1 MVRLLLLFAAHR
13 GRGRMALSI
22 VGIALGVA
30 LGYGVH
36 LVNRAAVSD
45 VAAAVRSLAGEAD
58 LEVRGGRTGFAE
70 ALYPKIAQLPGVAVA
85 SPALEL
91 DVGVAGTER
100 TLRITGIDI
109 LRAALLQP
117 SLILEE
123 RYELLAPDRV
133 FLSTA
138 ASETLG
144 IGKGDELS
152 LVAGQSTVK
161 LKVVG
166 ILSSLRGVTALTD
179 IATAQWRF
187 GRLGELNRIDVRLSP
202 GAERHKVAA
211 AIQALL
217 PPGSHVAALEAL
229 EEASAYPSRSYRVNL
244 NVLAMVALF
253 TGGFLVFSAQ
263 ALEVARRRGE
273 HALLRVLGINQKG
286 ISRLVLVEAALLGAL
301 GAAVG
306 LVLGYALA
314 LAAVR
319 WSGAD
324 LGAGMFRGLAPHIE
338 INLAGALVYF
348 LAGILV
354 AVLGALLPALD
365 AARTPPARALKA
377 GDEQTLFER
386 IAPLWPGIVLLGL
399 GALLAQLGPVNGVP
413 LFGYAA
419 IACLLVGAIAL
430 VPRVAQWLF
439 NAIPLPQEIPLRL
452 ALGQLRA
459 APGQAAVSLAAIVAS
474 FALMAAMAIMVA
486 SFRQSVDD
494 WLQRVLPAEVYFRTT
509 HAGDT
514 GILDPGFEERVRALP
529 QVARVDFLR
538 SGRLLLD
545 PARPPLVLIARDRAE
560 KAFPVL
566 SERYERR
573 AGDPPAV
580 WVSEAVADL
589 YGFTPGRR
597 PGAADPWEKA
607 RCSRRRHFPGLRA
620 AARRGAHRSRR
631 LRRADRRPRGE
642 RRRAVA
648 RARNHAGGGDGG
660 VARAA
665 GRRAARHGRAG
676 GDPRCLAAHLRPQL
690 RGHLRHG
697 GGRGAGRPVRPFGE
711 PRRDRACAPA
721 RIRRAA
727 PPRPHARPDP
737 RHARRRGRPA
747 RAGGLGRRPCRRRGD
762 QPGAG
767 LRHQPPVIP
776 LEHGASP
783 AVPAP
788 AWICLRPVPAC
799 RPHRHHLRQG
809 SDGDGTGARRAGGLV
824 GMRRRAFLSLGVLPF
839 SALAAKTD
847 YAVVKPHPKFVFPR
861 DHGAHPEFR
870 VEWWYVTG
878 WLETTPSG
886 PMGFQVT
893 FFRARPEEA
902 SDNPSSFNP
911 RQVLFAHAALSDP
924 KRGRLLHDQRAARAG
939 FSLAHAELDRT
950 GVWIDDWR
958 LELEGHRYQAKIAA
972 RDFEFDF
979 TLFAQQ
985 IILQGDGGFSRKGHR
1000 PEEASYYYS
1009 RPQLNVVGKLN
1020 GRDVEGTAWLDHE
1033 WSSAYMAPEA
1043 TGWDWCGIN
1052 LVRRRLAHGLSH
1064 AEQGRRRA
1072 LRAARMLS
1080 SSR

>member
-117 SLILEE
+117 SLILED

-133 FLSTA
+133 FLSSA

-144 IGKGDELS
+144 IGKGGELS

-161 LKVVG
+161 LQVVG

-202 GAERHKVAA
+202 GAERQQVAA

-273 HALLRVLGINQKG
+273 HALLRVLGINQGG
-286 ISRLVLVEAALLGAL
+286 ISRLVLAEAALLGAL

-338 INLAGALVYF
+338 INLAGALGYF

-430 VPRVAQWLF
+430 VPRVSSFLF
-439 NAIPLPQEIPLRL
+439 DHLPLPTYPPLRL

-494 WLQRVLPAEVYFRTT
+494 WLQRVLPSEVYFRTT

-514 GILDPGFEERVRALP
+514 GILDPGFEERVRLLP

-566 SERYERR
+566 GERYARR

-580 WVSEAVADL
+580 WVSEAAADL
-589 YGFTPGRR
+589 YGFAPGRR
-597 PGAADPWEKA
+597 LELPILGKSHAVVVGGIFRDYARQHGAVLIDRADYVALTGDRAVNDGALWLAPGVTPAAAMEA
-607 RCSRRRHFPGLRA
+607 LRA
-620 AARRGAHRSRR
+620 LPGGAQLDMAEPGEIRDLSLRIFDRSF
-631 LRRADRRPRGE
+631 AVTYAME
-642 RRRAVA
+642 AVA
-648 RARNHAGGGDGG
+648 VLVGLFGLSAS
-660 VARAA
+660 
-665 GRRAARHGRAG
+665 
-676 GDPRCLAAHLRPQL
+676 L
-690 RGHLRHG
+690 
-697 GGRGAGRPVRPFGE
+697 GAIVL
-711 PRRDRACAPA
+711 
-721 RIRRAA
+721 
-727 PPRPHARPDP
+727 
-737 RHARRRGRPA
+737 ARRREFGVLRHLGLTRGQI
-747 RAGGLGRRPCRRRGD
+747 RAMLAAEGGLLALAGSA
-762 QPGAG
+762 AG
-767 LRHQPPVIP
+767 LAAGAAISLVLVYVINRQSFHWSMELHPPY
-776 LEHGASP
+776 L
-783 AVPAP
+783 
-788 AWICLRPVPAC
+788 L
-799 RPHRHHLRQG
+799 L
-809 SDGDGTGARRAGGLV
+809 
-824 GMRRRAFLSLGVLPF
+824 LG
-839 SALAAKTD
+839 
-847 YAVVKPHPKFVFPR
+847 FVFVLCLL
-861 DHGAHPEFR
+861 A
-870 VEWWYVTG
+870 VLTAIV
-878 WLETTPSG
+878 SG
-886 PMGFQVT
+886 REAMGMGPV
-893 FFRARPEEA
+893 RAVRE
-902 SDNPSSFNP
+902 
-911 RQVLFAHAALSDP
+911 
-924 KRGRLLHDQRAARAG
+924 
-939 FSLAHAELDRT
+939 
-950 GVWIDDWR
+950 DW
-958 LELEGHRYQAKIAA
+958 
-972 RDFEFDF
+972 
-979 TLFAQQ
+979 
-985 IILQGDGGFSRKGHR
+985 
-1000 PEEASYYYS
+1000 
-1009 RPQLNVVGKLN
+1009 
-1020 GRDVEGTAWLDHE
+1020 
-1033 WSSAYMAPEA
+1033 
-1043 TGWDWCGIN
+1043 
-1052 LVRRRLAHGLSH
+1052 
-1064 AEQGRRRA
+1064 
-1072 LRAARMLS
+1072 
-1080 SSR
+1080 